1 MTNWNDPLDV
11 AAEMMVRQGVM
22 MDDVPDYVM
31 PNTLG
36 SQVQVRRV
44 KVLAHGCWDLLH
56 LGHIRHLQEAKKLG
70 TYLVVSV
77 TADKWVNK
85 GVGRP
90 VFTAEQRAEAL
101 RSLACVDDVVIN
113 DDEGCWDLIR
123 KIKPAFYVKGVDYV
137 GVHSEGLEKERRAI
151 MEVGGQIRFTG
162 TRKWSSS
169 KLLNTERFSD
179 EICAYLEREKAAGA
193 KDKILEAFER
203 ADAKSILFVG
213 EQITDVY
220 RYVQGLGRASKE
232 LMLATVE
239 TGHESFDGGVS
250 ASVKH
255 GEWRQASVVTCP
267 YPITKTRYVDADFNK
282 KLFDVYSA
290 KEVSLTLEE
299 RNVFRDLL
307 SDAIA
312 VSDVVIVNDF
322 GHGLMGDMERSMVQ
336 HAGFLALNCQTN
348 AGNYGFNLVTNYAK
362 AHYVCVDDPE
372 ARLAA
377 GRQRGHISES
387 AAMLAKE
394 MNCRKFMITHGR
406 FGADWFH
413 QQTTLRHGHAPA
425 LAQGG
430 VDTMG
435 AGDAVMAV
443 TAPLVAC
450 GLDLASAALVGNI
463 VGAIKVS
470 ILGHRRHV
478 GRNEIVQ
485 TVEALLA

>member
-1 MTNWNDPLDV
+1 MVHDSWALDGRWDGWPTSSVAPSSVKESTNV
-11 AAEMMVRQGVM
+11 
-22 MDDVPDYVM
+22 
-31 PNTLG
+31 
-36 SQVQVRRV
+36 
-44 KVLAHGCWDLLH
+44 VLCHGCWDLLH

-70 TYLVVSV
+70 DYLVVSV

-101 RSLACVDDVVIN
+101 RSLACVDEVVIN
-113 DDEGCWDLIR
+113 DDEGAWDLIK

-137 GVHSEGLEKERRAI
+137 GVRTEGLDKERQAI
-151 MEVGGQIRFTG
+151 AEVGGQMRFTG
-162 TRKWSSS
+162 THKWSSS

-179 EICAYLEREKAAGA
+179 EICAYLERQKASGA

-203 ADAKSILFVG
+203 ADKKAILFVG

-239 TGHESFDGGVS
+239 TGHETFHGGITAASF
-250 ASVKH
+250 H
-255 GEWRQASVVTCP
+255 GEWPMVSTVTGP
-267 YPITKTRYVDADFNK
+267 FPITKTRYVDADFNK

-290 KEVSLTLEE
+290 REVSLTAEE
-299 RNVFRDLL
+299 RDSFRARLE
-307 SDAIA
+307 DAIA
-312 VSDVVIVNDF
+312 LSDVVVVNDF
-322 GHGLMGDMERSMVQ
+322 GHGLLGALERGILN
-336 HAGFLALNCQTN
+336 HAGFLAVNCQTN
-348 AGNYGFNLVTNYAK
+348 AGNYGFNLVTKYPK

-377 GRQRGHISES
+377 GVQRGHISE
-387 AAMLAKE
+387 AVAKISST
-394 MNCRKFMITHGR
+394 MMCRNYLVTHGR
-406 FGADWFH
+406 FGSDWFLVKG
-413 QQTTLRHGHAPA
+413 TLRQGHAPA

-443 TAPLVAC
+443 TAPLIAS
-450 GLDLASAALVGNI
+450 GLDMESAALVGNV

-478 GRNEIVQ
+478 ERQEIVR

>member
-1 MTNWNDPLDV
+1 MTTPIIPDPD
-11 AAEMMVRQGVM
+11 
-22 MDDVPDYVM
+22 
-31 PNTLG
+31 N
-36 SQVQVRRV
+36 RV
-44 KVLAHGCWDLLH
+44 KLVTSKDGRLAFARDKVVLCHGCWDLLH

-70 TYLVVSV
+70 NYLIVSV

-85 GVGRP
+85 GIGRP

-101 RSLACVDDVVIN
+101 RALDCVDDVVIN

-123 KIKPAFYVKGVDYV
+123 KLRPAFYVKGVDYV
-137 GVHSEGLEKERRAI
+137 GVKTPGLEREREAI
-151 MEVGGQIRFTG
+151 AEVGGQIKFTG

-169 KLLNTERFSD
+169 RLLNTERFSD
-179 EICAYLEREKAAGA
+179 EICSYLEQQKAAGA
-193 KDKILEAFER
+193 KDKILEAFEK
-203 ADAKSILFVG
+203 ADQKSILFVG

-239 TGHESFDGGVS
+239 IGYETFAGGVS
-250 ASVKH
+250 ASAKH
-255 GEWRQASVVTCP
+255 AEWKHANVVTCP

-290 KEVSLTLEE
+290 KEVSLTAEE
-299 RNVFRDLL
+299 RGIFRDTLA
-307 SDAIA
+307 DAIA
-312 VSDVVIVNDF
+312 VSDVVVLNDF
-322 GHGLMGDMERSMVQ
+322 GHGLMGSMERSIIG

-362 AHYVCVDDPE
+362 ANYICVDDPE

-377 GRQRGHISES
+377 GTQRGYISET
-387 AAMLAKE
+387 AAHLARE
-394 MNCRKFMITHGR
+394 INCRKFMITHGR

-413 QQTTLRHGHAPA
+413 HQTTFRHGHAPA

-443 TAPLVAC
+443 TAPLIAA
-450 GLDLASAALVGNI
+450 GLDMQSAALVGNI

-478 GRNEIVQ
+478 ERNEIIQ

>member
-1 MTNWNDPLDV
+1 MNEAFREV
-11 AAEMMVRQGVM
+11 ADRAFQMLTGE
-22 MDDVPDYVM
+22 
-31 PNTLG
+31 
-36 SQVQVRRV
+36 RV
-44 KVLAHGCWDLLH
+44 VLAHGCWDLLH
-56 LGHIRHLQEAKKLG
+56 LGHIRHLREARSLG
-70 TYLVVSV
+70 DRLVVSV

-85 GVGRP
+85 GIGRP
-90 VFTAEQRAEAL
+90 HFTAEQRAEAL
-101 RSLACVDDVVIN
+101 RALHCVDEVYIN

-123 KIKPAFYVKGVDYV
+123 QIKPKFYVKGIDYV
-137 GVHSEGLEKERRAI
+137 GLHTEGLERERAAI
-151 MEVGGQIRFTG
+151 VEVGGELRFTN
-162 TRKWSSS
+162 TKKWSSS
-169 KLLNTERFSD
+169 KLLNAERFTD
-179 EICAYLEREKAAGA
+179 EVCAYLQREKAAGA
-193 KDKILEAFER
+193 KDKILAAFER

-239 TGHESFDGGVS
+239 TGHESFDGGVT

-255 GEWRQASVVTCP
+255 GDWRNARMVTAP
-267 YPITKTRYVDADFNK
+267 YPIMKTRYVDGDFNK

-290 KEVSLTLEE
+290 REVSLTLPE
-299 RNVFRDLL
+299 RAVFRDNLQ
-307 SDAIA
+307 DAIGIH
-312 VSDVVIVNDF
+312 DVVIVNDF
-322 GHGLMGDMERSMVQ
+322 GHGLIGNIERNMLE

-348 AGNYGFNLVTNYAK
+348 AGNYGFNLVTRYAK
-362 AHYVCVDDPE
+362 AHYVCIDDPE

-377 GRQRGHISES
+377 GMQREPISEV
-387 AAMLAKE
+387 AVALGKE
-394 MNCRKFMITHGR
+394 MNCRKWLITHGR
-406 FGADWFH
+406 YGSDWFER
-413 QQTTLRHGHAPA
+413 QSELRVGRAPA

-443 TAPLVAC
+443 TAPLVAA
-450 GLDLASAALVGNI
+450 GLDMASVALVGNI

-478 GRNEIVQ
+478 GRQEIIQ